1 MKRNI
6 LPFGIIAIVGIFVAV
21 IVFYIGVN
29 QREDIRLA
37 EENGE
42 EVVVEENGESE
53 NGEGAATT
61 DAEAIYANS
70 CASCH
75 AADLSGAVGPDLTA
89 VGGSLSEEEIEDII
103 VNGLGSMPGGLVGAD
118 EAKVLSEWLSEKK

>member
-21 IVFYIGVN
+21 IVFYVGVS

-37 EENGE
+37 EENGGDA
-42 EVVVEENGESE
+42 VVEEN
-53 NGEGAATT
+53 NGEVLT
-61 DAEAIYANS
+61 DPEEIYANA

-75 AADLSGAVGPDLTA
+75 GADLSGGVGPNLEAVGS
-89 VGGSLSEEEIEDII
+89 SLSVDEISDII
-103 VNGLGSMPGGLVGAD
+103 TNGQGTMPGGLVSPEETEILA
-118 EAKVLSEWLSEKK
+118 EWLSEKN

>member
-6 LPFGIIAIVGIFVAV
+6 LPFGIIAILGIFVAV

-53 NGEGAATT
+53 NGEGGGTI
-61 DAEAIYANS
+61 DVEAVYANS

-75 AADLSGAVGPDLTA
+75 AADLSGGVGPDLTA
-89 VGGSLSEEEIEDII
+89 VGSSLSEEEIENII
-103 VNGLGSMPGGLVGAD
+103 LNGAGSMPGGL
-118 EAKVLSEWLSEKK
+118 